1 MSVFADQVSVMK
13 AMPTKCDSPISE
25 SQIPQAS
32 VTTVL
37 NIRGMKCAG
46 CVRAVEN
53 RLANLEGVVSAN
65 VNLVTEVAVV
75 EAEPGAITAEQLATA
90 VSQAGFPTTPRN
102 HGSEKDAPTD
112 LSAWVERKRQEQQ
125 QQWRRLS
132 IAIILLILSGIGHLK
147 HFGWLTVPVLSDLWF
162 HAVLATV
169 TLIGPARE
177 ILVDGWQGM
186 RRLAPNMNTLVAL
199 GSVSAYLA
207 SVVALVFPQL
217 GWECFFDEPVMLLSF
232 ILLGRTL
239 EQRARFRAA
248 DALRSLVELQPAIA
262 RLISDPS
269 VADAAQT
276 GVEVPASY
284 VQEGEWVQVLP
295 GEKIPADGEIVAGQS
310 TVDESMLT
318 GESMP
323 VLKQPGD
330 AVVAG
335 TLNQSGAIAL
345 QVTGTGSDT
354 VLAQMIQLVE
364 TAQSRKAPIQR
375 LADVISGY
383 FTYGVM
389 TLATLTFLFWYFVG
403 LPLWPGVMD
412 AALGPIHATH
422 TMTMQSSELLISLK
436 LAIAVMVIACPCAL
450 GLATPTA
457 ILVGSGMGAERG
469 LLIRGG
475 DILETVHHLD
485 MVVFDKTGTL
495 TLGQPQVTDS
505 LSFVDDLSETD
516 ILQLAAT
523 VESGTQHPLA
533 VAVQRAAEERELQ
546 LLQAEN
552 FQTEAGLGI
561 TAAVTWQDQSLPC
574 ALGNQRWMEKQEIT
588 LPSEVLEQATTLGDN
603 GKTPIF
609 IALGDRLV
617 GLLAI
622 SDVLREDA
630 ADVVADLQQRG
641 LSVKVLTGDR
651 KEVASAIA
659 SQLNL
664 TPDQVIAEVSPQ
676 EKVEAV
682 RNLQNQGQTVAL
694 VGDGINDAPALAQAD
709 VGISL
714 NSGTDI
720 AMETADVILMR
731 DQLSGLLETIAL
743 SRSTFNKIRQNL
755 GWAFAYNLIGI
766 PLAAGVLLPTAGFSL
781 SPAAA
786 GGLMAFSSVTVVLNS
801 LLLRRSAA

>member
-1 MSVFADQVSVMK
+1 MQVLPKQTDGSS
-13 AMPTKCDSPISE
+13 TE
-25 SQIPQAS
+25 SQDSQRCAT
-32 VTTVL
+32 VVL
-37 NIRGMKCAG
+37 NVSGMKCAG

-53 RLANLEGVVSAN
+53 RLTNLEGVVSAT

-75 EAEPGAITAEQLATA
+75 EAKPGSVTPEQLAEEVTE
-90 VSQAGFPTTPRN
+90 VGFPTTPRSGEGDGN
-102 HGSEKDAPTD
+102 SASD
-112 LSAWVERKRQEQQ
+112 LSAWVERKRQEQR
-125 QQWRRLS
+125 QQWRRLT
-132 IAIILLILSGIGHLK
+132 IAIVLLILSAIGHLK
-147 HFGWLTVPVLSDLWF
+147 HFGWLTVPILSDLWF
-162 HAVLATV
+162 HAMLATV

-186 RRLAPNMNTLVAL
+186 GRLAPNMNTLVAL

-248 DALRSLVELQPAIA
+248 DALRSLVELQPAVA

-269 VADAAQT
+269 TADAAQT

-284 VQEGEWVQVLP
+284 VQAGEWVQVLP

-323 VLKQPGD
+323 VLKQPGNI
-330 AVVAG
+330 VVAG

-345 QVTGTGSDT
+345 RVTGTGSDT

-389 TLATLTFLFWYFVG
+389 TLATLTFLFWYFIG

-412 AALGPIHATH
+412 AALGAVHATH
-422 TMTMQSSELLISLK
+422 TMTMQSSELLVSLK

-485 MVVFDKTGTL
+485 TVVFDKTGTL

-505 LSFVDDLSETD
+505 LSFAEDVTENDL
-516 ILQLAAT
+516 LQLAAT

-533 VAVQRAAEERELQ
+533 VAVQKAAAAGDIP

-561 TAAVTWQDQSLPC
+561 TATVRWQGQPTAC
-574 ALGNQRWMEKQEIT
+574 ALGNQRWMEKQEIV
-588 LPSEVLEQATTLGDN
+588 LPSKVLEQATALGNN

-609 IALGDRLV
+609 VALGERLV
-617 GLLAI
+617 GLIAI
-622 SDVLREDA
+622 ADVLREDA
-630 ADVVADLQQRG
+630 AAVVAELQQRG
-641 LSVKVLTGDR
+641 LIVKMVTGDR
-651 KEVASAIA
+651 QEVAGAIA
-659 SQLNL
+659 AQLNL

-676 EKVEAV
+676 EKVQAV
-682 RNLQNQGQTVAL
+682 RDLQEKGHTVAL

-731 DQLSGLLETIAL
+731 DQLSGLLETLTL
-743 SRSTFNKIRQNL
+743 SRATFNKIRQNL
-755 GWAFAYNLIGI
+755 AWAFAYNLVGI
-766 PLAAGVLLPTAGFSL
+766 PLAAGILLPTAGFSL

-801 LLLRRSAA
+801 LLLRRSAG